1 MNERVFEF
9 AMTGTRY
16 EARGTGASLLTRA
29 SYPVPHARVITY
41 AVEIEGEA
49 PLYFSIEAV
58 DE

>member
-1 MNERVFEF
+1 MTERVFEF
-9 AMTGTRY
+9 AMNGVATATSP
-16 EARGTGASLLTRA
+16 ASGPKPPRSAAL
-29 SYPVPHARVITY
+29 HITY

>member
-1 MNERVFEF
+1 MLNERVFELNDVT
-9 AMTGTRY
+9 ATHAA
-16 EARGTGASLLTRA
+16 EDTRA
-29 SYPVPHARVITY
+29 SRTFVFITW

>member
-1 MNERVFEF
+1 MNERVFDF
-9 AMTGTRY
+9 DLSGAPVSSPA
-16 EARGTGASLLTRA
+16 ARQTT
-29 SYPVPHARVITY
+29 VARVAFITY

>member
-1 MNERVFEF
+1 MTERVFEIEPK
-9 AMTGTRY
+9 AEPQSRRNVVTGKF
-16 EARGTGASLLTRA
+16 
-29 SYPVPHARVITY
+29 VFVTY

>member
-1 MNERVFEF
+1 MNERVFEI
-9 AMTGTRY
+9 AMKSAMHGVVTGFSPSCDGLKSVAT
-16 EARGTGASLLTRA
+16 L
-29 SYPVPHARVITY
+29 ITY